1 VILDLSRLTAR
12 LEEGSTNPAGLASQ
26 AFTYDEAKRLAGHP
40 DPEIRRELAAR
51 TDVVPEILY
60 FLSAD
65 PDPEVRRRI
74 AANLGTPR
82 QADYNLAHDKDAE
95 VRADLARKIARLAP
109 GLSASEQDRVRSMTY
124 ETLALLARDQ
134 APTIRRLLAEA
145 LKSEPDVPAEV
156 IGRLARDIE
165 IIVAAPILEFS
176 PILTDDDLL
185 DIIRS
190 SPVAGALSAIAKR
203 DSLSADISDV
213 IAGSADIDAIADLLR
228 NDSAQLREET
238 LDAMVARAKRED
250 SLRDPLVRRANL
262 PHGAARRL
270 ATFIGDNLLQV
281 LAQRRDLTPETV
293 SAVRRVFHDRLKA
306 TRPMAMPSENRDS
319 LEIEAEYE
327 KAKMLRE
334 AGQLNE
340 ELIRNSIVQNH
351 LAFARAAIGVC
362 ADLAPS
368 VVARILGSSS
378 PKAVTAL
385 GWRAG
390 LSMETTTQ
398 VQVRLGRINPDMALH
413 GVGRRY
419 PLTDGEMAMQIAIF
433 SND

>member
-1 VILDLSRLTAR
+1 MSHLLAR
-12 LEEGSTNPAGLASQ
+12 LEEGSSNPADTAS
-26 AFTYDEAKRLAGHP
+26 AGFTYDEAKRLATHA
-40 DPEIRRELAAR
+40 DPQVRRNLAAR

-74 AANLGTPR
+74 AANAETPR

-95 VRADLARKIARLAP
+95 VRAGLARKIARLAP
-109 GLSASEQDRVRSMTY
+109 GLSAADQDKVRHMTY
-124 ETLALLARDQ
+124 DTLSLLARDQ
-134 APTIRRLLAEA
+134 APTIRRILAAA

-156 IGRLARDIE
+156 IAHLARDIE

-176 PILTDDDLL
+176 PILSDEDLL

-190 SPVAGALSAIAKR
+190 SPVAGALSAIAR
-203 DSLSADISDV
+203 RNALSGDVSDI
-213 IAGSADIDAIADLLR
+213 IAGSADVEAIAELLG

-238 LDAMVARAKRED
+238 LDAMVARSRQIPRLRE
-250 SLRDPLVRRANL
+250 PMVRRANL

-270 ATFIGDNLLQV
+270 ATFIADNLLQI
-281 LAQRRDLTPETV
+281 LAQRRDLSPDTV
-293 SAVRRVFHDRLKA
+293 SAVRRVVHDRLKA
-306 TRPMAMPSENRDS
+306 TKPAIPTENRDA

-327 KAKMLRE
+327 KARLMKE
-334 AGQLNE
+334 SGQLSE
-340 ELIRNSIVQNH
+340 EMIKGAIAANH
-351 LAFARAAIGVC
+351 LAFARAAIGVR
-362 ADLAPS
+362 ADLPAA
-368 VVARILGSSS
+368 VVARILSSAS
-378 PKAVTAL
+378 AKAVTAL

-390 LSMETTTQ
+390 LSMEVTIQ
-398 VQVRLGRINPDMALH
+398 AQIRLGRINPDAILH
-413 GVGRRY
+413 GVGKRY